1 VSLKDTR
8 YFNLRRN
15 KLGTETEKIEKIKTG
30 SLDWFWFLFPSL
42 LLIVLF
48 FFLPVLITL
57 FVSGTNMSSS
67 TGFHAWKWI
76 GLSNYHKI
84 AIHPE
89 TPKHLWLTVKYV
101 AVTLVFFNVGMA
113 LVVSLITTHIA
124 RGAGFFFRALWL
136 LPRITPTVI
145 YVMMWKFLGANA
157 PYGVFNQLIIQ
168 PLGLT
173 PQDWVPAASFL
184 FIVLVNGYIGASFG
198 MIIFTSAIE
207 AIPKD
212 IMIASLVDGA
222 SFFQRVRYVIL
233 PYIRWPLLFV
243 TTYQTLSLMTSFEQ
257 IMVLTDGEFNTEV
270 WSLWAYHKAL
280 QNYWG
285 NFQWGFGN
293 ALAAIL
299 VVIGIVLGI
308 IYMRYFKFDELVQEP
323 KIESL

>member
-1 VSLKDTR
+1 MKE
-8 YFNLRRN
+8 
-15 KLGTETEKIEKIKTG
+15 KKEATETKKLSTRLE
-30 SLDWFWFLFPSL
+30 WFWFLFPSL

-48 FFLPVLITL
+48 FFLPVIITI

-67 TGFHAWKWI
+67 TGFNNWKWI
-76 GLSNYHKI
+76 GLDNYKMI

-113 LVVSLITTHIA
+113 LVISLITTHISQ
-124 RGAGFFFRALWL
+124 GAGFFFRALWL

-157 PYGVFNQLIIQ
+157 PYGVINQLFVQ
-168 PLGLT
+168 PLGFT

-222 SFFQRVRYVIL
+222 SFMQRVRYVIL
-233 PYIRWPLLFV
+233 PYIKWPLLFV

-257 IMVLTDGEFNTEV
+257 ILVLTNGEFNTEV
-270 WSLWAYHKAL
+270 WSLWAYHRAL
-280 QNYWG
+280 NNYWG

-293 ALAAIL
+293 ALAAVL
-299 VVIGIVLGI
+299 VVIGIILGI
-308 IYMRYFKFDELVQEP
+308 IYMRYFKFGELVQEP
-323 KIESL
+323 KIET

>member
-1 VSLKDTR
+1 VGK
-8 YFNLRRN
+8 
-15 KLGTETEKIEKIKTG
+15 ETEEIRKIKPG
-30 SLDWFWFLFPSL
+30 RPDWFWFLFPSL

-48 FFLPVLITL
+48 FFLPIVITL
-57 FVSGTNMSSS
+57 IISGTNMSST
-67 TGFHAWKWI
+67 TGFHAWKWV
-76 GLSNYHKI
+76 GLNNFRKI
-84 AIHPE
+84 AILPE
-89 TPKHLWLTVKYV
+89 TADHFWLTVKYV
-101 AVTLVFFNVGMA
+101 AVTLAFFNIGMA
-113 LVVSLITTHIA
+113 LVVSIITTHIS
-124 RGAGFFFRALWL
+124 RGTGFFFRALWL
-136 LPRITPTVI
+136 LPRITPTVT

-168 PLGLT
+168 PLGLA
-173 PQDWVPAASFL
+173 PQNWVAASSFL

-212 IMIASLVDGA
+212 ITIASLVDGA
-222 SFFQRVRYVIL
+222 SMLQRIRYVIL
-233 PYIRWPLLFV
+233 PYIKWPLLFV

-257 IMVLTDGEFNTEV
+257 IMVLTDGQFNTEV

-293 ALAAIL
+293 ALAAVL
-299 VVIGIVLGI
+299 VVVGIILGI
-308 IYMRYFKFDELVQEP
+308 IYLRYFKFNELVQDP